1 MTMKLVNW
9 FLDILMFVVPI
20 LELSELA
27 AIIPIEWLPWY
38 MLATVVLRRLVRL
51 LEEKVKTDAGTGT

>member
-1 MTMKLVNW
+1 
-9 FLDILMFVVPI
+9 MFVVPI

-51 LEEKVKTDAGTGT
+51 LEEKVKADAGTGT